1 MLVLVGIFLF
11 NVYDSLVSL
20 SFMIVSSNTQTV
32 SAVQA
37 RNLDFLANLVFVYKV
52 NFKPFFEVNL
62 YLLNRNLMSASLK
75 KA

>member
-1 MLVLVGIFLF
+1 MYLFINSMLVLVGIFLF

-37 RNLDFLANLVFVYKV
+37 RNTDFLANLVF
-52 NFKPFFEVNL
+52 L
-62 YLLNRNLMSASLK
+62 
-75 KA
+75 